1 MWKVHTE
8 PRQSSTHP
16 RPQKTCSL
24 SGILGHT
31 CNIQKSFKRWVIWCD
46 NSSYWWGKQTNQRQ
60 TLPGDT
66 EGIGTAGWG
75 CPQKGSCAM
84 LTLGWNWE
92 LKLQGLC
99 VCEVWGVGCGLPPF
113 THTMRLGMC
122 FLPGGWD
129 FVAHQADGAYETSHH
144 KHRHRGSPDRHGHA
158 LLSPLGG
165 GVLASLWSDLQNFPF
180 ALPAIST
187 VKCWVVGPPIE
198 PENLVLR
205 PSDIQKNLSTLIF
218 VSVGSTGC

>member
-8 PRQSSTHP
+8 LRQSSTHP

-31 CNIQKSFKRWVIWCD
+31 CNIQKSFK
-46 NSSYWWGKQTNQRQ
+46 SYLMWQLITLKGKTNKRQ

-99 VCEVWGVGCGLPPF
+99 VCGVGCGMWF
-113 THTMRLGMC
+113 TAVYTHNVTHLVCAFFLESGILLHTRQMVPMKLVTINTGTE
-122 FLPGGWD
+122 
-129 FVAHQADGAYETSHH
+129 V
-144 KHRHRGSPDRHGHA
+144 
-158 LLSPLGG
+158 LLTDVDMHCCLHWGG
-165 GVLASLWSDLQNFPF
+165 GGSVLASLWSDLQNFPF
-180 ALPAIST
+180 ALPAMST
-187 VKCWVVGPPIE
+187 VKCWVVGPPKE

-205 PSDIQKNLSTLIF
+205 PSDI
-218 VSVGSTGC
+218 

>member
-8 PRQSSTHP
+8 LRQSSTHP

-31 CNIQKSFKRWVIWCD
+31 CNIQKSFK
-46 NSSYWWGKQTNQRQ
+46 SYLMWQLITLKEKTNKRQ

-99 VCEVWGVGCGLPPF
+99 VCGVGCGMWLTAVY
-113 THTMRLGMC
+113 THNVTHLVC
-122 FLPGGWD
+122 AFFLESGILLHTRQMVPMKLVIINTGTEVLLTDVDMHCCLHWGGGEGNRSW
-129 FVAHQADGAYETSHH
+129 QACDLTYRTSH
-144 KHRHRGSPDRHGHA
+144 
-158 LLSPLGG
+158 LLSPQWAQWNVEWWVPLKNQKTWSLDPLIYRKI
-165 GVLASLWSDLQNFPF
+165 LAH
-180 ALPAIST
+180 
-187 VKCWVVGPPIE
+187 
-198 PENLVLR
+198 
-205 PSDIQKNLSTLIF
+205 
-218 VSVGSTGC
+218 

>member
-46 NSSYWWGKQTNQRQ
+46 NSSYWRGKQTNQRQ

-92 LKLQGLC
+92 LKTSGA
-99 VCEVWGVGCGLPPF
+99 VCVWGVGCGMWLTAIY
-113 THTMRLGMC
+113 THNATQLVCAFFLEAGILLHTRQMVPMRLVTINTGTEALLTDMDMHC
-122 FLPGGWD
+122 CLHWGVGSR
-129 FVAHQADGAYETSHH
+129 QACGLTYRTSH
-144 KHRHRGSPDRHGHA
+144 
-158 LLSPLGG
+158 LLSPQWAQWNVEWW
-165 GVLASLWSDLQNFPF
+165 VLL
-180 ALPAIST
+180 
-187 VKCWVVGPPIE
+187 
-198 PENLVLR
+198 
-205 PSDIQKNLSTLIF
+205 
-218 VSVGSTGC
+218 